1 VRFSF
6 LPLFTFSLADFSSCR
21 RNSAYEALVASTK
34 EVQDDRIAALG
45 ETKQLKVDIANL
57 VREKDKVKQDK
68 EEVEAQLAAVQLELA
83 STLEGME
90 KKEKELKELKSYVL
104 VLLSSSHLH

>member
-1 VRFSF
+1 
-6 LPLFTFSLADFSSCR
+6 
-21 RNSAYEALVASTK
+21 
-34 EVQDDRIAALG
+34 
-45 ETKQLKVDIANL
+45 
-57 VREKDKVKQDK
+57 VKQDK